1 MTHPTWEELNDF
13 ADDLLEGEAAEA
25 IGDHLNGCLPC
36 RDQIEK
42 IRAVKGQARE
52 WSEPVEPSRDLWQG
66 IEARI
71 RTSSRPPVETEARR
85 AGRRRPDFRR
95 ARPWARP
102 SLLAAAALVLLVV
115 GAGIGV
121 VLTRDGPA
129 GADGEVRL
137 ADPGAP
143 AGGDADVRFAGIA
156 REVEEA
162 YEPTIRELREV
173 LEAGRDELAPE
184 TIAVLEE
191 SLRVIDEAIQEARA
205 ALEADPASPGAA
217 RTLNSMYETKLH
229 VLRTAA
235 GLTRGA

>member
-1 MTHPTWEELNDF
+1 MTHPTWEKLNDF
-13 ADDLLEGEAAEA
+13 ADDLLEREDAEA
-25 IGDHLNGCLPC
+25 IRDHLNGCLPC

-42 IRAVKGQARE
+42 IWTVKGQARE
-52 WSEPVEPSRDLWQG
+52 WSEPVEPGRDLWQG

-71 RTSSRPPVETEARR
+71 RTSARRPVETEARR
-85 AGRRRPDFRR
+85 TDRRRPGFRR

-102 SLLAAAALVLLVV
+102 SLLAAAALVLLIV

-121 VLTRDGPA
+121 VLTRGGPM
-129 GADGEVRL
+129 GLGEDVQI
-137 ADPGAP
+137 ADPGTPGA
-143 AGGDADVRFAGIA
+143 GDADVRFAGIA
-156 REVEEA
+156 QEMEEA
-162 YEPTIRELREV
+162 YEPTIRELREI

-184 TIAVLEE
+184 TVAILEE
-191 SLRVIDEAIQEARA
+191 SLRVIDEAIREARA
-205 ALEADPASPGAA
+205 ALEVDPASPGAA